1 MIKIYVEGELVA
13 LNEKEWHESSSVRG
27 ISIKKAYKD
36 KYQLYEIM
44 LSKGQ
49 MADVATEFQ
58 KGDRVRAVCYLNSLP
73 RTNGEEVWH
82 VLYLKLTSIQ
92 KL

>member
-13 LNEKEWHESSSVRG
+13 MNEKEWHESSSVRG
-27 ISIKKAYKD
+27 ITIKKTYKD

-44 LSKGQ
+44 LSRQQ
-49 MADVATEFQ
+49 MIDVVADFK
-58 KGDRVRAVCYLNSLP
+58 KGDKVKALCYLNSLP

-82 VLYLKLTSIQ
+82 VLYLKLSSIE
-92 KL
+92 LR